1 MFGRRR
7 VPRDPAPVS
16 PQVPSRRSASRHGR
30 RSIRSSITGPSLAD
44 PESRLRRFEI
54 DARAAVAVVNGY
66 LPDELRGVHFGFQ
79 TAPTG
84 TGESQLPLLYTIDR
98 PSKSILL
105 YRMPIQRAKSL
116 HVDDAEH
123 RRAFLEYC
131 VYRAVCEY
139 LGADPWD
146 LIPGRFEHY

>member
-7 VPRDPAPVS
+7 S
-16 PQVPSRRSASRHGR
+16 PSRGVPAAPARARASRHGR
-30 RSIRSSITGPSLAD
+30 RPIRSSLTGPTLPD
-44 PESRLRRFEI
+44 PEGRFRRFEA
-54 DARAAVAVVNGY
+54 DARAAVEVVQGY
-66 LPDELRGVHFGFQ
+66 LPDELQGVRFGFQ
-79 TAPTG
+79 TAPSG
-84 TGESQLPLLYTIDR
+84 EGESQLPLLYAIDR
-98 PSKSILL
+98 PSKSIVL
-105 YRMPIQRAKSL
+105 YRMPIQRAKTL

-123 RRAFLEYC
+123 RRAFLEFC